1 MFLHSTDTFVPETV
15 EVFTDSS
22 TGNRSLF
29 SKTGF
34 KPDDVISSFYWTAI
48 QAEPSYLTIQLG
60 EKQHISL
67 LPSYLACVNHSCDPN
82 AFFDIERKQ
91 LVCIKPISRGEE
103 ILFFYPSSEWC
114 MARPFDCHCKSRH
127 CLQKIAGAKYLT
139 PDEQKRYRFT
149 GFIQKK
155 LATHYELSS

>member
-22 TGNRSLF
+22 TGNRSLL
-29 SKTGF
+29 SKKKF
-34 KPDDVISSFYWTAI
+34 DPADIISRFHWTAI
-48 QAEPSYLTIQLG
+48 HSKPSYLTIQIG

-91 LVCIKPISRGEE
+91 LVCIRPIGTGEE

-114 MARPFDCHCKSRH
+114 MDRPFDCFCKSPH
-127 CLQKIAGAKYLT
+127 CLKRIAGAKHLT
-139 PDEQKRYRFT
+139 PDEQRRYRFT

-155 LATHYELSS
+155 LATIHELSS